1 MQSYNFIRFIVL
13 LLAVTLC
20 PILPSSARSENLD
33 KPITTFKINIGKLR
47 EEIKTHLEKIKESG
61 KLETDVLEE
70 LHQLDERLS
79 LQKHKLE
86 TQKERLQTQQHLLKL
101 KTKDMEQARLVK
113 ENVRKHLQKRLRSFY
128 LMGKTGFLNVAFSTE
143 TLPDLMVFNDSFL
156 RLLNYD
162 QSVVEMYRGTI
173 NNLESSKYT
182 LELEEDL
189 LRNFIEQSV
198 VEEQTLNFIKD
209 EKNGLLSRIKK
220 QKSLYEQAVKEM
232 RKAEGELASI
242 LVSLKKEKHEQDK
255 GFMLSKSTLPSPV
268 PGHLLRVFNEAP
280 EQENMLSTSNNGIS
294 IETEDGARV
303 NAIYNGTVI
312 FAGYMRG
319 YGNTIIINHGLQ
331 YFTVTARLEEID
343 KSEGDVVKGGEQ
355 IGSSGGLTSIFEKG
369 LYFEVRHGAEA
380 QDPMEWLAPGSYEKK
395 PVTENKG

>member
-1 MQSYNFIRFIVL
+1 M
-13 LLAVTLC
+13 
-20 PILPSSARSENLD
+20 D

-61 KLETDVLEE
+61 KLETDVLDE
-70 LHQLDERLS
+70 LHQLDERIS
-79 LQKHKLE
+79 LQNHKLE
-86 TQKERLQTQQHLLKL
+86 TLKERLQTQQHLLQL

-128 LMGKTGFLNVAFSTE
+128 LMGKTGLLNVAFSTE
-143 TLPDLMVFNDSFL
+143 NLPDLMVFNDSFL
-156 RLLNYD
+156 RLLSYD
-162 QSVVEMYRGTI
+162 HSVINMYRNTLTKLD
-173 NNLESSKYT
+173 NSKYT

-189 LRNFIEQSV
+189 LHNFIEQSE
-198 VEEQTLNFIKD
+198 VEEQTLSFIKN
-209 EKNGLLSRIKK
+209 EKLELLSKIKK

-232 RKAEGELASI
+232 RKAESELASI
-242 LVSLKKEKHEQDK
+242 LVSLKKEKHEIDK

-268 PGHLLRVFNEAP
+268 QGHLLREFNEAP
-280 EQENMLSTSNNGIS
+280 EQENMLSTSNHGIS
-294 IETEDGARV
+294 IETEEGARV

-319 YGNTIIINHGLQ
+319 YGNTIIIDHGLQ

-343 KSEGDVVKGGEQ
+343 KSEGDAVKGGEQ

-380 QDPMEWLAPGSYEKK
+380 QDPLEWLTPNCYERK
-395 PVTENKG
+395 PVTEDKS